1 MQEQYRTVL
10 EGGVG
15 ELEEKKSRF
24 IATVEHVESEEEAA
38 QVIQACRKKY
48 WDASHHCSAYIIG
61 SKQEIQHC
69 SDDGEPGGTAG
80 RPMLD
85 VLLGGGFC
93 NVVVVATRYF
103 GGTLLG
109 TGGLVRAYSGAAKA
123 GLAASTVI
131 EKKLGRK
138 LLVETDYN
146 SIGKV
151 QYILA
156 VEKVSVLE
164 TLYTDRVQ
172 TILIIEPARLPSL
185 QKKLTE
191 ATAGGAVYEEQELY
205 YFAQLPGDAHAA
217 GKEIRLFEQPA
228 EQEKAAKQA
237 AQNSV

>member
-1 MQEQYRTVL
+1 MQERYRTVL

-24 IATVEHVESEEEAA
+24 IATIEHIESEEEAA
-38 QVIQACRKKY
+38 QVVGACRKKY
-48 WDASHHCSAYIIG
+48 WDASHHCSAYVIG

-69 SDDGEPGGTAG
+69 SADGEPGGTAG

-93 NVVVVATRYF
+93 NVIVVVTRYF

-109 TGGLVRAYSGAAKA
+109 TGGLVRAYSGAVKA

-131 EKKLGRK
+131 EKRLGRK
-138 LLVETDYN
+138 LVVKTDYN
-146 SIGKV
+146 SIGKI

-156 VEKVSVLE
+156 AENIPVLE
-164 TLYTDRVQ
+164 TLYTDQVQ
-172 TILIIEPARLPSL
+172 TNLIVEPKRLSAL
-185 QKKLTE
+185 CKKLTE

-205 YFAQLPGDAHAA
+205 YFAELEKGNGAS
-217 GKEIRLFEQPA
+217 GREVRLFEQQSEP
-228 EQEKAAKQA
+228 
-237 AQNSV
+237 S